1 MVQILE
7 ANPSFGSSLGAALGR
22 GVATGATR
30 ALEFKQQMDMERAKL
45 QQRKQLV
52 DEFRRSKLEPESLAP
67 LQGEERNKFFLE
79 ILPQLEEQKVK
90 QFGDSLTQDEV
101 EDVWKNL
108 DQIHTLAK
116 PRQQREMQEEDPFR
130 EAEELELLGE
140 TGLSKIATEKAKIA
154 EKRSEAQKGRHW
166 EIAKKAL
173 ESNAALAQSLPQK
186 EMALSGMIDSIE
198 SGDLGFFSLD
208 NLAELTGIEGLR
220 SPEGAKFKAES
231 KEFLM
236 GNLSRVGAKGL
247 NQWLEKQVN
256 QMSPQIGRSK
266 EANLVVAEFLKAEA
280 ALQKRQIET
289 TNRIAQDYERKYGEF
304 PMDLAE
310 RASKE
315 LHPYAVQLQKDL
327 KESVE
332 DIKERYQKV
341 NPKGHLMRH
350 PDGSLR
356 RVPVK
361 DYKAAKK
368 AGYRDEK

>member
-1 MVQILE
+1 MVQFL
-7 ANPSFGSSLGAALGR
+7 PRPKSFGEQLGAGLG
-22 GVATGATR
+22 GGISQGLSAGLGHKMEME
-30 ALEFKQQMDMERAKL
+30 LERKKL

-52 DEFRRSKLEPESLAP
+52 DEFRKSKSQPGNFAP
-67 LQGEERNKFFLE
+67 LGEDEKKKAFLD
-79 ILPQLEEQKVK
+79 ILPQLEQQKVK
-90 QFGDSLTQDEV
+90 QFGDTLSQDEV
-101 EDVWKNL
+101 EQIWNNM
-108 DQIHTLAK
+108 DQLHEMMQ
-116 PRQQREMQEEDPFR
+116 PQQQRQVEEEDPFR

-140 TGLSKIATEKAKIA
+140 TGLSKIATEKAKISEKKA
-154 EKRSEAQKGRHW
+154 ESLRGRHW

-173 ESNAALAQSLPQK
+173 EKNAELAQTLPQK
-186 EMALSGMIDSIE
+186 EMALEGMIDSIE
-198 SGDLGFFSLD
+198 SGNLGFFSLD

-266 EANLVVAEFLKAEA
+266 EANLVVAEFLKAES

-289 TNRIAQDYERKYGEF
+289 TNRIAEDYEKKYGDF
-304 PMDLAE
+304 PIDLAQ

-315 LHPYAVQLQKDL
+315 LHPFAVQLQKDL
-327 KESVE
+327 KESIE
-332 DIKERYQKV
+332 GIKERYQKV
-341 NPKGHLMRH
+341 NPSGHLMRH
-350 PDGSLR
+350 PNGSLR
-356 RVPVK
+356 RVSIK